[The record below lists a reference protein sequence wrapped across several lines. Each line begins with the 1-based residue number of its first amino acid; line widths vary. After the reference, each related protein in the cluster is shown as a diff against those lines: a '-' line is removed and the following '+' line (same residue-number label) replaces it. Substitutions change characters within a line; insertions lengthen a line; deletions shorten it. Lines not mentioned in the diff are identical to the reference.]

1 MTFLFRSGSLREKF
15 RAIAQATYTH
25 SRNLACFVF
34 TYKGLQ
40 GIQQQIQGKQ
50 LQSHAFLAACVG
62 GWLVFGE
69 NNNINSQINMYLLS
83 RILFA
88 LSRLAMEKGYIP
100 QPKRDPF
107 PLFAT
112 LVWEFRF
119 RNVHLKSTRNQLN
132 HNTSGLISRTLVLR
146 RGLTLQI
153 LSHTEAWRDHEKNR
167 SVNSNGDRFQDAP
180 VFKFKSFDLQ
190 SAKNQLNHKTNGL
203 SSSTLVLRRGQAFQI
218 LVNFDGRAFDA
229 RKDKLVF
236 QVVLGPLS
244 FELPLSGTGLPASGS
259 GLPGSG
265 SGLSGSGL
273 PASGS
278 ELPASGSG
286 LPVSGSGFA
295 VSGSGL
301 PVSGSGQPVSGT
313 GQPSTNRW
321 SATLE
326 GSTTP
331 NSPRTISVSLL
342 SPASASVGVYTLSLR
357 VQTSM
362 SVKTHS
368 LGLFT
373 LLCNP
378 WCKGDSVFLSSEEL
392 RDEYVRSDI
401 GLLFKGT
408 SSNYVSRPWSYEQY
422 EKGILDICMKLLEL
436 SPQCLANRRSDLLN
450 RSNPVYIGRVISAM
464 VNSQDDR
471 GVLTGN
477 WSGEYK
483 GGVNPSTWSGSAD
496 ILRKW
501 SESQF
506 RPVKYGQCWVFAAVM
521 CTVMR
526 ALGIPTRAVTN
537 FSSAHDTDGNMVI
550 EEYYSELGQ
559 KLSLSKDSIWNFHVW
574 VESWMKRPDL
584 GQEYDGWQ
592 VLDPTPQETSGGM
605 YRCGPAALK
614 AILDKK
620 VDAKYDV
627 PFVYAE
633 VNADVRTMI
642 VRDGK
647 VLSST
652 TDTKRVGD
660 LICTKHPGSMR
671 MLNIT
676 TQYKIERVPEGVVVS
691 LSLLKTP
698 VVGENIIFNVTV
710 TNNESTHKELKAHI
724 NAQNK
729 EYNSNPTTTFWEAHN
744 DLKLGPKETQT
755 FKHEILSSDYASKE
769 VREDYLVNLAV
780 VIEDV
785 ETQKRTLA
793 SQEFNIISPTL
804 TIEIANEN
812 AVVVDKQ
819 QVATVTFTST
829 FSVPVNGELTVMGSG
844 LLEEKVKIRLT
855 LKPGEAMKRPV
866 QFTPRMSGSKMLQ
879 ASLVLTN
886 LSSVLHGFKT
896 INVKQD

>member
-1 MTFLFRSGSLREKF
+1 M
-15 RAIAQATYTH
+15 
-25 SRNLACFVF
+25 
-34 TYKGLQ
+34 
-40 GIQQQIQGKQ
+40 
-50 LQSHAFLAACVG
+50 
-62 GWLVFGE
+62 
-69 NNNINSQINMYLLS
+69 
-83 RILFA
+83 
-88 LSRLAMEKGYIP
+88 
-100 QPKRDPF
+100 D
-107 PLFAT
+107 
-112 LVWEFRF
+112 
-119 RNVHLKSTRNQLN
+119 
-132 HNTSGLISRTLVLR
+132 
-146 RGLTLQI
+146 
-153 LSHTEAWRDHEKNR
+153 
-167 SVNSNGDRFQDAP
+167 
-180 VFKFKSFDLQ
+180 VFKFKSVDLQ

-218 LVNFDGRAFDA
+218 LVSFDGRAFDP

-244 FELPLSGTGLPASGS
+244 FELPLSGTGLPLSGT

-265 SGLSGSGL
+265 SGLPVSG
-273 PASGS
+273 
-278 ELPASGSG
+278 LPASGSG
-286 LPVSGSGFA
+286 LPVSGLP
-295 VSGSGL
+295 VSGL
-301 PVSGSGQPVSGT
+301 PASGQPAPGSGQPVSGT
-313 GQPSTNRW
+313 GQPSTTQW

-326 GSTTP
+326 RGTNP

-342 SPASASVGVYTLSLR
+342 SPASASVGVYTLSLK
-357 VQTSM
+357 VQTRT

-378 WCKGDSVFLSSEEL
+378 WCQGDSVFLSSEEL

-408 SSNYVSRPWSYEQY
+408 SSNYVARPWSYDQY
-422 EKGILDICMKLLEL
+422 ERGILDICMKLLEL
-436 SPQCLANRRSDLLN
+436 SPQCLTNKRKDLLN

-471 GVLTGN
+471 GLLMGN
-477 WSGEYK
+477 WSGEYN

-501 SESQF
+501 SELQF

-537 FSSAHDTDGNMVI
+537 FSSAHDTNGNMVI
-550 EEYYSELGQ
+550 EEYYSELGK
-559 KLSLSKDSIWNFHVW
+559 KLSLSRDSIWNFHVW

-584 GQEYDGWQ
+584 GKEYDGWQ

-614 AILDKK
+614 AILDKR
-620 VDAKYDV
+620 VDAQYDV

-633 VNADVRTMI
+633 VNADVHTMI
-642 VRDGK
+642 VRDGE
-647 VLSST
+647 VLST
-652 TDTKRVGD
+652 KIDTKRVGD
-660 LICTKHPGSMR
+660 LICTKQPGSMK

-676 TQYKIERVPEGVVVS
+676 TQYKIERVLKQPGVAINSIRESSRVIPKDVVVS

-710 TNNESTHKELKAHI
+710 TNNESTHKELKAHV

-744 DLKLGPKETQT
+744 DLKLAPNETQT

-804 TIEIANEN
+804 TIQIANEN
-812 AVVVDKQ
+812 AVVVNTQ

-829 FSVPVNGELTVMGSG
+829 FAIPVNGELTVMGSG
-844 LLEEKVKIRLT
+844 LLEEKVKISLT
-855 LKPGEAMKRPV
+855 LKPGETMKRPV

-886 LSSVLHGFKT
+886 LASVLHGFKT
-896 INVKQD
+896 INVKQA